1 LAKKLP
7 PEAPVISTFPI
18 LYSFRRCPYAMRARL
33 AIASAGITVE
43 LREILLRDKAA
54 EFLTASP
61 KGTVPVLLADTVI
74 EESIDVMHW
83 AIAQSDPE
91 SLLHHMDDAANA
103 LIAECDG
110 PFKTALDQTK
120 YAVRYPDIDASE
132 SRATAAHFITKLDA
146 LLNGQRWLYGDRP
159 TLADL
164 AILPFVRQF
173 AHTDLDWWHAQSF
186 RHAQNWLQMFTAS
199 DRFKSIMTKYTPW
212 KYGDD
217 VILFPKSQ
225 RTGPNAP
232 QPDLSQNH

>member
-1 LAKKLP
+1 
-7 PEAPVISTFPI
+7 
-18 LYSFRRCPYAMRARL
+18 MRARL
-33 AIASAGITVE
+33 AIASAGTPVE
-43 LREILLRDKAA
+43 LREILLRDKAP
-54 EFLTASP
+54 EFLVASP

-83 AIAQSDPE
+83 AIAQADPE
-91 SLLHHMDDAANA
+91 GLMHHMGDAASA

-132 SRATAAHFITKLDA
+132 SRAAAAHFITKLDA
-146 LLNGQRWLYGDRP
+146 QLSGQRWLYGDCP

-173 AHTDLDWWHAQSF
+173 AHTDLEWWDAQSF
-186 RHAQNWLQMFTAS
+186 RHAQIWLKTFTAS
-199 DRFKSIMTKYTPW
+199 NRFKSIMTKYTPW

-217 VILFPKSQ
+217 VILFPKPR
-225 RTGPNAP
+225 RTVSDAP
-232 QPDLSQNH
+232 QPDLSQND

>member
-1 LAKKLP
+1 
-7 PEAPVISTFPI
+7 
-18 LYSFRRCPYAMRARL
+18 MRARL

-43 LREILLRDKAA
+43 LREILLRDKAPA
-54 EFLTASP
+54 FLAASP
-61 KGTVPVLLADTVI
+61 KGTVPVLLADTVT
-74 EESIDVMHW
+74 EESIDIMHW

-103 LIAECDG
+103 LIVECDG

-120 YAVRYPDIDASE
+120 YSVRYPDIDASQ
-132 SRATAAHFITKLDA
+132 SRTTAAHFITKLDA
-146 LLNGQRWLYGDRP
+146 QLDGRRWLYGDCP

-173 AHTDLDWWHAQSF
+173 AHTDLDWWDAQSF
-186 RHAQNWLQMFTAS
+186 RHAQNWLQTFTAS

-225 RTGPNAP
+225 RTGPDAP
-232 QPDLSQNH
+232 QLDLSQND